1 MLRAFLK
8 LLFWETGVC
17 ARTIG
22 TVPLHRHI
30 RTILDPH
37 LAKKSAVT
45 HPNGIYCAVVTIY
58 ELTMPGFPQKSW
70 EKKKKGIR
78 GDTFIG
84 AVSARGASIHKKYHI
99 FQNKKNF

>member
-8 LLFWETGVC
+8 LLFWETGIC

-22 TVPLHRHI
+22 TVPLLRYM

-37 LAKKSAVT
+37 LAEERAVT

-58 ELTMPGFPQKSW
+58 ELTMPGFP
-70 EKKKKGIR
+70 
-78 GDTFIG
+78 
-84 AVSARGASIHKKYHI
+84 
-99 FQNKKNF
+99 